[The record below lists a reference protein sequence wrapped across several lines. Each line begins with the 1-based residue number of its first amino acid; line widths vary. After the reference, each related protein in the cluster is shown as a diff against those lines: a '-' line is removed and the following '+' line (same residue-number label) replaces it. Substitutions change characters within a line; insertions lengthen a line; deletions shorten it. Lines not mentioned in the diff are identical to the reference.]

1 MEKKKH
7 RQNFTINE
15 KTSEEF
21 KKVCDHM
28 SINMSKLIENYME
41 EYIEQNSIEIK
52 LNDVINNLVSIK
64 ITASNNYELNEY
76 GYKCPLR
83 LADIM
88 ELTDNDEFKANW
100 KIITKI
106 IMCSNL
112 IATGL
117 RCGPANVCIMN
128 EENYNMLSA
137 CIKSEK
143 NGKFIGGIE
152 VVVNNI
158 IGNFILCL
166 RLLSE
171 SDINLILQL
180 DGNTDISK
188 QYVGFELIK

>member
-1 MEKKKH
+1 
-7 RQNFTINE
+7 
-15 KTSEEF
+15 
-21 KKVCDHM
+21 
-28 SINMSKLIENYME
+28 
-41 EYIEQNSIEIK
+41 
-52 LNDVINNLVSIK
+52 
-64 ITASNNYELNEY
+64 
-76 GYKCPLR
+76 
-83 LADIM
+83 M